1 MYPSSPKRK
10 LKIKVQELRTIEL
23 EEWEGTLVER
33 IFIDGRRT
41 TAYILPQKDNEYLF
55 TPDQLNLINNQIF

>member
-10 LKIKVQELRTIEL
+10 LRIKVQELRTIEL
-23 EEWEGTLVER
+23 EEWEGTLVGR

-41 TAYILPQKDNEYLF
+41 AAYILPQKDNEYLF
-55 TPDQLNLINNQIF
+55 TPDQLNSINNQTF